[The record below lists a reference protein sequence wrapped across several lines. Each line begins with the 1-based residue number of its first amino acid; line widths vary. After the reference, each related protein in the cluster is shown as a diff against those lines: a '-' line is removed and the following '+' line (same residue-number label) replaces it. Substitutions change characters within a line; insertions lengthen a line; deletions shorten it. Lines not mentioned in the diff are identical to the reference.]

1 MSQRLLIVDDEPMLL
16 RALEL
21 TFQVEGF
28 EVFTAR
34 SAAEGFLRL
43 AESLPD
49 LIISD
54 IRMPGMDGYSF
65 AKKLRGSSR
74 TSLIP
79 IVFLTAKDSLSDKV
93 EGLQMGVDFY
103 LTKPFETE
111 ELLAVVKNILNR
123 VKRTH
128 KEITRLTTDS
138 PDEEVFVR
146 DEELTDGEWRI
157 AKAVARGLSNKEIAA
172 ECNISTRTVEHH
184 IRHIL
189 AKKNLS
195 NRVGI
200 ARYIF
205 ERKTPENE

>member
-1 MSQRLLIVDDEPMLL
+1 MSQRLLLVDDEPKLL

-21 TFQVEGF
+21 TFRAEGF
-28 EVFTAR
+28 EVQTAR
-34 SAAEGFLRL
+34 TGAEALLRL
-43 AESLPD
+43 AEAMPD

-65 AKKLRGSSR
+65 ARKIRSSPR

-79 IVFLTAKDSLSDKV
+79 IVFLTAKDRV
-93 EGLQMGVDFY
+93 EDRIQGFRTGVDSY
-103 LTKPFETE
+103 LTKPFEME
-111 ELLAVVKNILNR
+111 ELLAVVASILSR

-128 KEITRLTTDS
+128 KEITRLATDEV
-138 PDEEVFVR
+138 EEAVPVR

-157 AKAVARGLSNKEIAA
+157 AEAVARGLSNKEIAS
-172 ECNISTRTVEHH
+172 ECNISIRTVEHH

-189 AKKNLS
+189 AKKGLS

-200 ARYIF
+200 ARYVF
-205 ERKTPENE
+205 ERKAPE